1 MREKSNNQIPEN
13 IKNKM
18 DSLSNQWEKLEE
30 SISLSKNETIKV
42 KKQAPAPPLEEKIT
56 EKLEEVKLIKSVT
69 SHLSEADLMESP
81 NHLNPSI
88 EISSQDDNMPNGV
101 KLITVSD
108 FNEQVPSQDKEIELL
123 SNDLFDWLVWI
134 DHTLESQV
142 VTVGDLEEIQQAIHK
157 YNVSFNLNIII
168 L

>member
-56 EKLEEVKLIKSVT
+56 EKIEEVKFIKPVT
-69 SHLSEADLMESP
+69 SHLSEADLIECP

-88 EISSQDDNMPNGV
+88 EISSQDDDMPNGV

-108 FNEQVPSQDKEIELL
+108 FDEQVPSQDKDIELL

-157 YNVSFNLNIII
+157 YNVRFNLNIII